1 MKYTVLIRKDDGL
14 IQLVMPGEVDTAQ
27 FDSHT
32 FDTELIDADED
43 NLIDALT
50 DLDSSWLARF
60 DLRIT
65 PKPSR

>member
-32 FDTELIDADED
+32 FDTELIDTEED
-43 NLIDALT
+43 NLIDELTAL
-50 DLDSSWLARF
+50 DDSWFTRF